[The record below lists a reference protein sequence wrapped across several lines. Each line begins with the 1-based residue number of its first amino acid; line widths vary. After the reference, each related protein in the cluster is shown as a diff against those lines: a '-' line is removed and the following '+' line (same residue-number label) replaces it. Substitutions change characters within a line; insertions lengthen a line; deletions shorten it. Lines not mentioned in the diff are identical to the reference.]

1 MYIKGTGNIENLFF
15 KRNHVRDTASNQIF
29 QILAFCQVHWFCLY
43 YVSNPPTFVHFQC
56 PYSYK
61 KLSDNMSPSLAA
73 CYIDCCLFKL
83 VSLYK
88 DMSRFTFK
96 KNHFILLNTSND
108 IPWSWDKTK
117 PVAIIYQ
124 GLLLPL
130 PFQHPLSLYTHPP
143 LPPWFPDCVT
153 RIWPLLCVSGPLLV
167 SDLWMCSSCS
177 IAAVFSLLNSL
188 RSLLKGHLH
197 RQDCT
202 HCGARCQSV
211 SLLLP

>member
-96 KNHFILLNTSND
+96 KIISYSSKHLTTSHDLGIKRN
-108 IPWSWDKTK
+108 
-117 PVAIIYQ
+117 
-124 GLLLPL
+124 LLLSFIKAFYYLFHSNILSHCTLILPCPL
-130 PFQHPLSLYTHPP
+130 DSLIVSQGFGLS
-143 LPPWFPDCVT
+143 F
-153 RIWPLLCVSGPLLV
+153 
-167 SDLWMCSSCS
+167 
-177 IAAVFSLLNSL
+177 
-188 RSLLKGHLH
+188 
-197 RQDCT
+197 
-202 HCGARCQSV
+202 V
-211 SLLLP
+211 SLGHCLWVTSECVPHAP

>member
-1 MYIKGTGNIENLFF
+1 
-15 KRNHVRDTASNQIF
+15 
-29 QILAFCQVHWFCLY
+29 
-43 YVSNPPTFVHFQC
+43 
-56 PYSYK
+56 
-61 KLSDNMSPSLAA
+61 MSPSLAA

-117 PVAIIYQ
+117 PVAIVYQ

-177 IAAVFSLLNSL
+177 IAAMFSLLNSL